1 MSGHNEHNEHKRRQ
15 IVLDTETTGLVIED
29 GNRILQ
35 IAGVE
40 IINRQL
46 TGNDY
51 CQLIDPERESEAEAA
66 KVHRITSQDVQGKP
80 KFAEEWP
87 RFLEYVRDSEVV
99 LHNADFDVGFLDA
112 ELQRMGLGPFAEEA
126 QCVITD
132 TLKLARKRYPGATNT
147 LDALCDRYSIST
159 VARDESHRA
168 DVDAKLL
175 ASVYLALTSGQ
186 EALGLAATAQKRVSE
201 GEWGGRP
208 LPVLRA
214 DEAEIEAHE
223 AFLDN
228 MEKSSDKP
236 SVWRQSPK

>member
-1 MSGHNEHNEHKRRQ
+1 MSGHKHRQ
-15 IVLDTETTGLVIED
+15 VVLDTETTGLVVED

-66 KVHRITSQDVQGKP
+66 EVHHITSADVRGKP

-87 RFLEYVRDSEVV
+87 RFLEYVRDAELV

-112 ELQRMGLGPFAEEA
+112 EVQRMGLGSFVDETR
-126 QCVITD
+126 CKITD
-132 TLKLARKRYPGATNT
+132 TLKLARKRYPGSTNT
-147 LDALCDRYSIST
+147 LDALCDRYNIST
-159 VARDESHRA
+159 AAREESHRA

-186 EALGLAATAQKRVSE
+186 EALGLAANAKKRALE
-201 GEWGGRP
+201 EEWGGKP

-214 DEAEIEAHE
+214 NDDELKAHE
-223 AFLDN
+223 ACLDN
-228 MEKSSDKP
+228 LDKAAGKP
-236 SVWRQSPK
+236 CVWRAQPR